1 LSPWNNTDITPQPD
15 QSRVDARRTGL
26 LVFALA
32 LSLYVAT
39 TGGSMATDI
48 MSYEVTKGIV
58 EHGTVAMSYNVFQM
72 DAHRGIDGRYYAP
85 YGIGHAVY
93 SIPFY
98 ALARLAERWTG
109 LGVGKPEALP
119 KAGFVIGS
127 AVAAALTVWV
137 AFLFAWRLSGSI
149 PAAVETA
156 LAIGFGTFLWPYAK
170 FGFSAP
176 LATLCVLVGT
186 YGAWAGA
193 RLDRPVLLI
202 LGGAGLGGALLVK
215 HELALLCLPVGLWL
229 IAESRHD
236 WRLVVRRGLLTG
248 LPVAVALLA
257 TLYYNTARFGHALD
271 TGYLRDETLA
281 FGSLW
286 SGLAGLLVSP
296 GRSVFV
302 YSPVLLAG
310 LAALVALRRRDPR
323 TMLLFGGEF
332 GILLLLYASLENW
345 DGERSYGP
353 RYLLPVVPLLVLP
366 LAGWF
371 ADTSST
377 AGRTGL
383 SRLLTALVALSVLVQ
398 IPGILVDFSKVGSA
412 RRIGPRTETE
422 RQWTWEASGLSLNTR
437 ASLAAIPE
445 NAKHLVTG
453 DRPPVKP
460 GKSDTR
466 DFSDQFSFSLDFW
479 WVYLFYLR
487 AVSAPVAL
495 ALGAACLSA
504 AAVCAWRLGLAY
516 RHA

>member
-1 LSPWNNTDITPQPD
+1 MEYTDTTSQPE
-15 QSRVDARRTGL
+15 QTRVDAGRTGL

-32 LSLYVAT
+32 LCLYVAT

-72 DAHRGIDGRYYAP
+72 DAHRGVDGRYYAP

-109 LGVGKPEALP
+109 LRVGKPEALS

-149 PAAVETA
+149 RAAVETA
-156 LAIGFGTFLWPYAK
+156 LAIGFGTLLWPYAK

-176 LATLCVLVGT
+176 LATLCVLFGT
-186 YGAWAGA
+186 YGAWVGA
-193 RLDRPVLLI
+193 RFDRPIMLV
-202 LGGAGLGGALLVK
+202 LGGAGLGAALLVK

-229 IAESRHD
+229 IAESRGD

-248 LPVAVALLA
+248 LPVVVALLV
-257 TLYYNTARFGHALD
+257 TLYYNAARFGHPLD

-281 FGSLW
+281 LGSFW

-296 GRSVFV
+296 GRSTFV
-302 YSPVLLAG
+302 YSPIMLAG
-310 LAALVALRRRDPR
+310 VAALVALRHRDPR

-332 GILLLLYASLENW
+332 LIVLFFYASLENW

-353 RYLLPVVPLLVLP
+353 RYLLPVIPLLVLP

-371 ADTSST
+371 TGSRFAT
-377 AGRTGL
+377 GRAGL

-398 IPGILVDFSKVGSA
+398 VPGILVDFSKVGSA
-412 RRIGPRTETE
+412 RAIGPRTETQ

-437 ASLAAIPE
+437 ASLVALPKNVRYLA
-445 NAKHLVTG
+445 TG
-453 DRPPVKP
+453 ERPPVTP
-460 GKSDTR
+460 GQSDTR

-504 AAVCAWRLGLAY
+504 AAFCAWRLGLAY